1 MQLLLTHCRELD
13 TIGYIGKTYLNFN
26 INKEVTM
33 KDSTFSIFVS
43 ALCGSVDSDALS
55 QGLGS
60 GGGRVGAL
68 QRERERERERVDLR
82 GSASL

>member
-1 MQLLLTHCRELD
+1 
-13 TIGYIGKTYLNFN
+13 
-26 INKEVTM
+26 M